1 MFHEA
6 KPNYNLVFKCRQIT
20 FKFSVINAKPIGERT
35 LPMEY
40 LKCRAK
46 PDHHTWESWVQFSNE
61 KYLAHQKDFLACK
74 ADEEARQKQIE
85 NDRIQAENLALQM
98 SKDLLPDLDFDLLN
112 QTLNS
117 NTSSKPEPTSTTTIK
132 VKCEPGFN
140 ITDRGVEAPSENGKS
155 EIPKKDEA
163 LHMADAICKF
173 IKELSELMI
182 DKDVQYA
189 LCQLKFMGQ
198 QMLADPTTIQQFNS
212 ELSRHCQSE
221 KAHIESGSSAPVAP
235 TTSSAGSSVKHLDFY
250 NPQHPIKVET
260 GDSFS
265 SPRPKSMIPGA
276 KRQSYENFTKQFQ
289 KRRRKN
295 APSPARSHQG
305 LGSPK
310 TVPAASQLNY
320 KAMTPVKIEII
331 NEGIKFLSK
340 NKKPKLAQS
349 LWTELENCQ
358 RAVLE
363 TPDNNFYFIMSYFD
377 EEFRK
382 IADSAHSKSMKERL
396 FDFILSKLDYTRV
409 SFLSQA

>member
-1 MFHEA
+1 MPKITIFHEP
-6 KPNYNLVFKCRQIT
+6 KPNDNLFVKCRQIT
-20 FKFSVINAKPIGERT
+20 FKFSVINSKPISERT

-40 LKCRAK
+40 LKRRAK
-46 PDHHTWESWVQFSNE
+46 LDHHTWESWVQFSNE
-61 KYLAHQKDFLACK
+61 KYLAHQKDFLAHK
-74 ADEEARQKQIE
+74 ADKEARQKQIE
-85 NDRIQAENLALQM
+85 NDRIIAENLALQM
-98 SKDLLPDLDFDLLN
+98 SKDLLPDLDFDVLN

-117 NTSSKPEPTSTTTIK
+117 NTSSKPEPTSTTSMK
-132 VKCEPGFN
+132 VKIEPGLN
-140 ITDRGVEAPSENGKS
+140 ITDRGVEAPSENGNS
-155 EIPKKDEA
+155 QIPQKEEA
-163 LHMADAICKF
+163 LQMADAIGKF

-212 ELSRHCQSE
+212 ELSRHYQSE
-221 KAHIESGSSAPVAP
+221 KAHIESVSSAPVAP

-250 NPQHPIKVET
+250 NAQHPIKVET

-265 SPRPKSMIPGA
+265 SPRPKSMILGA
-276 KRQSYENFTKQFQ
+276 KRQSYENFTEQFQ
-289 KRRRKN
+289 KRRKN
-295 APSPARSHQG
+295 APSPARGQAG

-310 TVPAASQLNY
+310 TVPASSQLNY
-320 KAMTPVKIEII
+320 KAMTTAKIEII

-340 NKKPKLAQS
+340 NKKPKLAWS

-382 IADSAHSKSMKERL
+382 NC
-396 FDFILSKLDYTRV
+396 
-409 SFLSQA
+409 

>member
-1 MFHEA
+1 
-6 KPNYNLVFKCRQIT
+6 
-20 FKFSVINAKPIGERT
+20 
-35 LPMEY
+35 MEY
-40 LKCRAK
+40 LKHRTK

-61 KYLAHQKDFLACK
+61 KYLAHQKDFWARK

-85 NDRIQAENLALQM
+85 NDRIVAENLALQM
-98 SKDLLPDLDFDLLN
+98 SKDLLPDLDFDVLN

-117 NTSSKPEPTSTTTIK
+117 NTSSKPEPTSTTSMK
-132 VKCEPGFN
+132 VKIEPGLN
-140 ITDRGVEAPSENGKS
+140 ITDRGVEVPSENGNSQILQK
-155 EIPKKDEA
+155 EEA
-163 LHMADAICKF
+163 LQM
-173 IKELSELMI
+173 MI

-189 LCQLKFMGQ
+189 LRQLKFMGQ
-198 QMLADPTTIQQFNS
+198 QMLADPTTIQKFNS
-212 ELSRHCQSE
+212 ELSRHYQSE
-221 KAHIESGSSAPVAP
+221 KAHIESGSSAPVAA

-265 SPRPKSMIPGA
+265 SPQPKSMILGA
-276 KRQSYENFTKQFQ
+276 KRQSYENFTEQFQ

-295 APSPARSHQG
+295 APSPARSQPV

-310 TVPAASQLNY
+310 TVPASSQLNY
-320 KAMTPVKIEII
+320 KAMTPAKIEII
-331 NEGIKFLSK
+331 YEGIKFLSK

-382 IADSAHSKSMKERL
+382 IADSAHAKSMKECL

-409 SFLSQA
+409 SSLLQAQQLETLII

>member
-1 MFHEA
+1 M
-6 KPNYNLVFKCRQIT
+6 NLKQIIIFLVKCRQIT

-40 LKCRAK
+40 LKRFAK
-46 PDHHTWESWVQFSNE
+46 PEHHTWESWVQFSNE
-61 KYLAHQKDFLACK
+61 KYVAHQKTFLARK
-74 ADEEARQKQIE
+74 ADEEARQKKIE
-85 NDRIQAENLALQM
+85 NDHIQAENLALQM

-117 NTSSKPEPTSTTTIK
+117 NTSSKPEPTSTTSIK
-132 VKCEPGFN
+132 VKSEPGLN
-140 ITDRGVEAPSENGKS
+140 ITDGGVKAPSENGNS
-155 EIPKKDEA
+155 QIPQKEEA
-163 LHMADAICKF
+163 MQMADAICKF

-212 ELSRHCQSE
+212 ELSRHYQSE
-221 KAHIESGSSAPVAP
+221 KAHIESGSSAPVAA

-250 NPQHPIKVET
+250 NPDHPIKVET

-276 KRQSYENFTKQFQ
+276 KRQSYENFTEQFQ

-295 APSPARSHQG
+295 APSPARSQPG

-320 KAMTPVKIEII
+320 KAMTPAKIEII

-340 NKKPKLAQS
+340 NKKAKLAQS

-382 IADSAHSKSMKERL
+382 IADSARAKSMKEHL

-409 SFLSQA
+409 SFLLQA